1 VCSVKSCHRRYAKRR
16 FLCHLLSEAEPEE
29 EEVVVVVVMEW
40 WRWVEMK
47 VGFWI
52 MDFHVL
58 QTEVQVM
65 MDLIGNRRRIWVT
78 ISTGKEVNSP

>member
-1 VCSVKSCHRRYAKRR
+1 MQSLKRR
-16 FLCHLLSEAEPEE
+16 RLWLL
-29 EEVVVVVVMEW
+29 VVVEW

-58 QTEVQVM
+58 HTQMELM

-78 ISTGKEVNSP
+78 ISSGKESDIAACFQRE